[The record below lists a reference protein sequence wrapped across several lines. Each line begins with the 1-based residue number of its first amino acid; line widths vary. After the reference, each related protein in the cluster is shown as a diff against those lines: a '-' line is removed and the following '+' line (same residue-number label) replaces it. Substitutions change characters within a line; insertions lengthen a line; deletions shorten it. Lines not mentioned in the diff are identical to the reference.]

1 MIRRPASL
9 HAVPRCVGVPA
20 LQRYYQGAAT
30 SRRPSRLASFPSL
43 GGAVG
48 AFCCF
53 APAGPMNARAAG
65 LGCCGSASPRR
76 LVFRRRRQDLPSSW
90 GTPIAPSPGSSTPA
104 GPPASDHGDAVA
116 RPPWWQRRG
125 LLHCRFR
132 GSIHRLWCSLS
143 TLRPG
148 GLPPRTQDSLP
159 AAGQALPGGL
169 DPQGSNERFQ
179 SVLHLILLSQAC
191 LAQCHTRGSARNW
204 RGDHIRTR
212 RTSLRRARGAS

>member
-20 LQRYYQGAAT
+20 LHGRLARLEPASLRYYQGAAT
-30 SRRPSRLASFPSL
+30 SRRPSRLTSFS
-43 GGAVG
+43 
-48 AFCCF
+48 F
-53 APAGPMNARAAG
+53 ARRCRRCVLPVRSRGLDERPARGPGLLRFGQPHAELCSDGDGRISQVPGEPRLHLRRA
-65 LGCCGSASPRR
+65 LRP
-76 LVFRRRRQDLPSSW
+76 RQDHWHLT
-90 GTPIAPSPGSSTPA
+90 GR
-104 GPPASDHGDAVA
+104 DAMA

-132 GSIHRLWCSLS
+132 GSIPRLWCSLS

-148 GLPPRTQDSLP
+148 GFPPRTQDSLP

-191 LAQCHTRGSARNW
+191 LAQCR
-204 RGDHIRTR
+204 IRDR
-212 RTSLRRARGAS
+212 RRWCCR